1 MPTPFYHLSVA
12 EELLEHPALPQSVRL
27 ALSEQL
33 PAFLLGNTAPDV
45 QVVSGL
51 PREATHFFR
60 VPILPGTRAPWIQML
75 ASYPGL
81 ARAGDLPAAQAA
93 FLAGYLCHLQA
104 DWQWIL
110 DIFAPVFGPTRRWST
125 FSQRLYLH
133 NVLRSYLDRQIM
145 PDLPAETAQL
155 LKETKPERWLPFVDD
170 AHLKEW
176 GRYLAQQL
184 EPGAAARTVEV
195 FAARQRI
202 SPAEFYRLLDSE
214 SQMNAE
220 IFSRLP
226 RERLAQY
233 RRKLVESNVILL
245 KSYLS
250 KSAKHIG
257 AARINRDLIRLK
269 AEDPQ

>member
-12 EELLEHPALPQSVRL
+12 EELLKNPALPEGVRL

-45 QVVSGL
+45 QVVSGQQ
-51 PREATHFFR
+51 REATHFFR
-60 VPILPGTRAPWIQML
+60 VPIMPGTRMPWNQLL
-75 ASYPGL
+75 ASYPEL
-81 ARAGDLPAAQAA
+81 ARAEELPPAQAA

-110 DIFAPVFGPTRRWST
+110 DIFAPIFGPARKWSN

-145 PDLPAETAQL
+145 PDLPADTRDL
-155 LKETKPERWLPFVDD
+155 LRKSEPDHWLPFVDD

-176 GRYLAQQL
+176 GSYLAQQL
-184 EPGAAARTVEV
+184 EPGTAARTVEV

-202 SPAEFYRLLDSE
+202 SPSEFYRLLDSE
-214 SQMNAE
+214 SRMNTE
-220 IFSRLP
+220 IFSKLP
-226 RERLAQY
+226 RQRLVQY
-233 RRKLVESNVILL
+233 RRKLVDSNIILL
-245 KSYLS
+245 NSYLS
-250 KSAKHIG
+250 KSGKYVGTSHVSPAISPP
-257 AARINRDLIRLK
+257 K
-269 AEDPQ
+269 AGEP